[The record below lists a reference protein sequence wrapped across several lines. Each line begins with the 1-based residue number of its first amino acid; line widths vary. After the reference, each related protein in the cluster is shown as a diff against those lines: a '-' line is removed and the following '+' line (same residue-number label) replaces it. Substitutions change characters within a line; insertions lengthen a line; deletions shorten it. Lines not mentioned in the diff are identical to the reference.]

1 MCWHG
6 IQPGTESI
14 NEAKVHLAL
23 DPTIAELDQPYSYMI
38 SWILP
43 NTPLEVDALH
53 WPGTPG
59 EEVQMI
65 DFNFKYN
72 RNSILFRLSDA
83 IALWGQPVSELRYI
97 CTGADAHHAMVAV
110 YFNGNIR
117 VETVELYNDWM
128 GTQPPVNLHITPSLE
143 VASVRFS
150 VNSYALVE
158 NSGGIWP
165 GFKRWSFTDLGHISM
180 CGF

>member
-1 MCWHG
+1 MRLLFHVLAVLSLFVTLIFGARAIGASSANIWRSSFPVSDCLPMCWHG

-65 DFNFKYN
+65 DFN
-72 RNSILFRLSDA
+72 
-83 IALWGQPVSELRYI
+83 P
-97 CTGADAHHAMVAV
+97 M
-110 YFNGNIR
+110 R
-117 VETVELYNDWM
+117 V
-128 GTQPPVNLHITPSLE
+128 
-143 VASVRFS
+143 
-150 VNSYALVE
+150 
-158 NSGGIWP
+158 
-165 GFKRWSFTDLGHISM
+165 
-180 CGF
+180 